1 MIANQPQQPAYLS
14 ALLPSDQVFDDDPDD
29 VEMAPPVTSKAVKM
43 KKEVQIKDDFDENEE
58 QENDDEEE
66 VVNGDE
72 SEIKQEEL
80 IDNPF
85 LRPVKYP
92 SVP

>member
-1 MIANQPQQPAYLS
+1 MIANKPQQPAYIS
-14 ALLPSDQVFDDDPDD
+14 ALLPNDQVFDDDTDENEISIP
-29 VEMAPPVTSKAVKM
+29 TKKIKLNKAV
-43 KKEVQIKDDFDENEE
+43 EIKGEFDENEE

-66 VVNGDE
+66 INNGDE
-72 SEIKQEEL
+72 SEIKLEEP

-92 SVP
+92 AGP